1 MQTAA
6 FVVSSLTSKT
16 SATITTLNFTV
27 ATRSASSRLGKRS
40 AAPIV
45 EVKVPVG
52 QQGTLGPAIKTFS
65 GVAVSNV
72 GSKAGYE
79 LWAGSVDVG
88 ALATGP
94 LSVAV
99 LDGEGVE
106 IDVAFF

>member
-1 MQTAA
+1 
-6 FVVSSLTSKT
+6 LRE
-16 SATITTLNFTV
+16 
-27 ATRSASSRLGKRS
+27 RSGS
-40 AAPIV
+40 AAPL
-45 EVKVPVG
+45 VKVQVPVG

-65 GVAVSNV
+65 GVVVSNV

-79 LWAGSVDVG
+79 LWGGSVDVG

-99 LDGEGVE
+99 ASREGVE